1 MLKKLALAVMLVCGV
16 AVAQQTTTLTPPS
29 SQPVLEPGVVY
40 NTGNIVQPTTT
51 TTGST
56 WVGAVYQNQLTCWTA
71 GDPGYCGP
79 QAIVRPG
86 NNINFSYGST
96 YVYQQQHIS
105 TLLPT
110 SVSGIQVNGYNFS
123 FTAKNGNGWDDGR
136 TDQLTA
142 LVRFWDNTG
151 SKGANNLLYGNS
163 WNLSYKYNWTTFNY
177 SDTFTTPLSVP
188 SIGQV
193 QYGFIGRDNNGWAGP
208 YGPELTGISFSLKY
222 SVDPCATNPMYSPTC
237 PGYLD
242 ALNKLLPAPISVEPV
257 AATTTAAT
265 TITEPAAAPVAT
277 TSTAP
282 SLQPSVVAAV
292 VSAPAPSTASS
303 STTSSTSAAAS
314 TRENSG
320 ANTSQAMSIISRNQE
335 RDRETLAIA
344 QTAVSAAVAAA
355 AAAQQEAAAVAA
367 TAVANSTNNAAT
379 VGGAGNAGTGIRS
392 SAAVSNAATQTS
404 AFQLV
409 SGASAV
415 SANAPQ
421 TQNTNA
427 AALASANTMDA
438 APVVQTQSLATT
450 GTGSNVAETNVALSS
465 NFLTDRSNPL
475 NTVLEQRLQMP
486 PASTMTATGPTVN
499 TRAVDNEAAAG
510 VTIAT
515 MALAPAGY
523 GDYLNFTM
531 RDAAFYAP
539 REIYRN
545 QRNVDNQRALRQLTN
560 DSRHREMVEQQY
572 RR

>member
-1 MLKKLALAVMLVCGV
+1 MLVCGV